1 MVSERDRRRVTPE
14 HFFKPAAAMREA
26 FADLP
31 EACDNTLAIA
41 RMCAVMETS
50 KKPEL
55 PICPKV
61 QPGRT
66 EAETVADMART
77 GLAKRFPDGVPP
89 STPSAGIRAG
99 RHRADGLLRLLPHRR
114 RLHPVGEGPGHRRRA
129 GPRLGRGQRGGL
141 GALHHR
147 PRPAALRLLFE
158 RFLNPERVSMPD
170 FDIDFCQE
178 RRDEVIAYV
187 RREYGEDRVA
197 QIITFG
203 KLQAKAAVRD
213 VGRVLGMAYGQ
224 VDRVASLIPNVPAN
238 PVNLTDAIAGEPR
251 LQEMRDTDEA
261 IHRLLEIALQV
272 EGLYRNAS
280 THAAGVVIGRRPLI
294 EITPIY
300 RDPRSTSLITQYSM
314 KYVEQASLVK
324 FDFLGLKTLTVLE
337 RAVISSGAGRAVDLA
352 ALPLDDAP
360 TYEMLA
366 RAMRRG
372 FSSSKARACGTAC
385 AP

>member
-41 RMCAVMETS
+41 RMCAVMEIS

-238 PVNLTDAIAGEPR
+238 PVNLTDAIAGDPR
-251 LQEMRDTDEA
+251 LQELRDTDEA
-261 IHRLLEIALQV
+261 FTACWRSRCRSRGCTA
-272 EGLYRNAS
+272 
-280 THAAGVVIGRRPLI
+280 TPPPMPRRGDRPQPLI
-294 EITPIY
+294 DITPIY

-324 FDFLGLKTLTVLE
+324 FDFLG
-337 RAVISSGAGRAVDLA
+337 
-352 ALPLDDAP
+352 
-360 TYEMLA
+360 
-366 RAMRRG
+366 
-372 FSSSKARACGTAC
+372 
-385 AP
+385 